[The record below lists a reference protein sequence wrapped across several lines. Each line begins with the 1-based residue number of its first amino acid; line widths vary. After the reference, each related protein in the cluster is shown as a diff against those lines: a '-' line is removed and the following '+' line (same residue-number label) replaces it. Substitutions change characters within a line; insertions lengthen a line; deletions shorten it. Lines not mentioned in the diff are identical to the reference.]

1 MADPAKH
8 KSVSVPIAAWRK
20 ANYLKDKIVNG
31 TELSISKVIES
42 TINEKAKKHGY
53 KKRKS
58 GLKYFVR
65 RVKVM
70 VFIVCLI
77 T

>member
-8 KSVSVPIAAWRK
+8 KAVTVPIAAWKK
-20 ANYLKDKIVNG
+20 ANYLKSKLIEG

-53 KKRKS
+53 KNGKAD
-58 GLKYFVR
+58 
-65 RVKVM
+65 
-70 VFIVCLI
+70 
-77 T
+77 

>member
-20 ANYLKDKIVNG
+20 ANYLKDKIVND

-42 TINEKAKKHGY
+42 IINEKAKKHGY
-53 KKRKS
+53 KNGK
-58 GLKYFVR
+58 
-65 RVKVM
+65 
-70 VFIVCLI
+70 I
-77 T
+77 